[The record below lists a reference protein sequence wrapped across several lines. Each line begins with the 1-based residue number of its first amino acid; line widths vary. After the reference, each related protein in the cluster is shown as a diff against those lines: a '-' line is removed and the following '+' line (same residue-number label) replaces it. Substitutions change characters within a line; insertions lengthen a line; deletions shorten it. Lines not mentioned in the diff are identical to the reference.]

1 MHTHTTLKPIGTSY
15 EIICAADRIVPSML
29 YLLLELHPATTIPIT
44 SSEIIASKKNSAEE
58 KVAPDQDAD
67 SGITAKPANT
77 AVKIIS
83 GAILNRK
90 ESDFAGVISSFCKS
104 FNKSAM
110 VCAKP

>member
-1 MHTHTTLKPIGTSY
+1 MLRPIGTSY
-15 EIICAADRIVPSML
+15 EMICAAERMVPSIL

-58 KVAPDQDAD
+58 KLAPAHDDD

-83 GAILNRK
+83 GEILKRK
-90 ESDFAGVISSFCKS
+90 ESAFAGVMSSF
-104 FNKSAM
+104 
-110 VCAKP
+110 